1 VELVGHGAQALGQH
15 ADAGGVDRQLACA
28 RFEQLAFARHD
39 VAQIPVFEIGVKLF
53 AHVIACHVNLDAAR
67 AVLQRGKAGFAHHAL
82 EHHAARHFGELTFF
96 GQHLGGFVAMQLVQ
110 GGGVMRGFEIVREGN
125 ALARSL
131 TLAHDLELLAALGNE
146 LVFVD
151 GSGFWRGGG
160 VVVRHL
166 KRLR

>member
-1 VELVGHGAQALGQH
+1 MTAYLAAPDPIPTGYDKL
-15 ADAGGVDRQLACA
+15 DQL
-28 RFEQLAFARHD
+28 
-39 VAQIPVFEIGVKLF
+39 
-53 AHVIACHVNLDAAR
+53 
-67 AVLQRGKAGFAHHAL
+67 
-82 EHHAARHFGELTFF
+82 
-96 GQHLGGFVAMQLVQ
+96 LGGGMV
-110 GGGVMRGFEIVREGN
+110 RGLEIVGEGN

-151 GSGFWRGGG
+151 RSGFGRGGG